1 MATIVMIVMTI
12 IFHQNLRFYYKGV
25 YSFSFGNF
33 SCNPCNL
40 VSSDLCCSKS
50 PSILVISLFINLHTI
65 IIYQYLPFY

>member
-33 SCNPCNL
+33 ACSL
-40 VSSDLCCSKS
+40 ASSDPCLPNSS
-50 PSILVISLFINLHTI
+50 LIPVISLFINLHTI
-65 IIYQYLPFY
+65 IIYQYFPFY